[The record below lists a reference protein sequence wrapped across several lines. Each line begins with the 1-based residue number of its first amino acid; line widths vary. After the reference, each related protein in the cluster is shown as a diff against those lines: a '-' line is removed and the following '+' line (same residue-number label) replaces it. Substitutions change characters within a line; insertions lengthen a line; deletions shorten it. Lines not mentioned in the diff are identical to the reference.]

1 MMLGHLRLDHDT
13 DMGGRQE
20 RFPLTRHSIIAMAGS
35 EDQAERVV
43 AFNAIIECYWKPI
56 YKYIRIKW
64 QKSNEDAKD
73 LTQAFFCTCIEKGFL
88 RSFDPQV
95 ATFRT
100 FIRILIDR
108 FVSNENKASQRIKR
122 GGGYAHAS
130 FDFETAEAEL
140 ALAGQPSEFSM
151 DDYFR
156 QEWIRTVFSL
166 AVAELQELLNSN
178 GKGTHF
184 SLFELYDLDDN
195 DERSLSYKD
204 LAREFEISETAVTN
218 YLALARR
225 EFRRIVLAKLKELTA
240 SEEEFRAEAK
250 SLLRVTIK

>member
-1 MMLGHLRLDHDT
+1 MMFSRKHFDNDT
-13 DMGGRQE
+13 DMGGRHDK
-20 RFPLTRHSIIAMAGS
+20 FPLTRHSIIALASS
-35 EDQAERVV
+35 ENQAERVV
-43 AFNAIIECYWKPI
+43 AFNAIIECYWKPT

-73 LTQAFFCTCIEKGFL
+73 LTQAFFCACIEKGFL
-88 RSFDPQV
+88 RSFEPRV

-108 FVSNENKASQRIKR
+108 FVSNENKASQRVKR
-122 GGGYAHAS
+122 GGAYEHSS
-130 FDFETAEAEL
+130 FDFDSAEAEL
-140 ALAGQPSEFSM
+140 ALGEQPSQFSM

-166 AVAELQELLNSN
+166 AVAGLQESLTSK

-184 SLFELYDLDDN
+184 RLFELYDLDDN
-195 DERSLSYKD
+195 EERSLSYKD

-218 YLALARR
+218 YLAAARR

-240 SEEEFRAEAK
+240 SEAEFRAEAR
-250 SLLRVTIK
+250 SLLSVTIK

>member
-1 MMLGHLRLDHDT
+1 MFSRKRIDDDT
-13 DMGGRQE
+13 DMGGRQDK
-20 RFPLTRHSIIAMAGS
+20 FPLTRHSLIALASS
-35 EDQAERVV
+35 ENQAERVL
-43 AFNAIIECYWKPI
+43 AFNTIIECYWRAT

-64 QKSNEDAKD
+64 QKSNDDAKD
-73 LTQAFFCTCIEKGFL
+73 LTQAFFCACIEKGFL

-108 FVSNENKASQRIKR
+108 FISNENKASQRVKR
-122 GGGYAHAS
+122 GGAYQYGS
-130 FDFETAEAEL
+130 FDFDSAEAEL
-140 ALAGQPSEFSM
+140 ALGGPPALFST

-166 AVAELQELLNSN
+166 SVAELQESLNSK
-178 GKGTHF
+178 GKGEHF
-184 SLFELYDLDDN
+184 RLFERYDLDN
-195 DERSLSYKD
+195 DEEHSLSYKD

-225 EFRRIVLAKLKELTA
+225 EFRRIVLEKVKELTA
-240 SEEEFRAEAK
+240 TEEEFRAEAR
-250 SLLRVTIK
+250 SVLGVAFN